1 MSTNTSIGP
10 DAEGAG
16 NEDHGNAD
24 GCGNKTLGENAK
36 QQVPAGAQDV
46 VDQQDQQAPERETP
60 RGKLPG
66 DH

>member
-1 MSTNTSIGP
+1 MGTNTSIGP

-24 GCGNKTLGENAK
+24 GGGNKTLGEHA
-36 QQVPAGAQDV
+36 QQQAPAGADV
-46 VDQQDQQAPERETP
+46 PEQGAERDP
-60 RGKLPG
+60 AGGRRPA

>member
-16 NEDHGNAD
+16 NEDHGHAD
-24 GCGNKTLGENAK
+24 GCGNKTLGVNAK
-36 QQVPAGAQDV
+36 QQGPAGAQDV
-46 VDQQDQQAPERETP
+46 VDQQDPERETP

>member
-10 DAEGAG
+10 DTEGAG

-24 GCGNKTLGENAK
+24 GCGNKTLGEHAK

-46 VDQQDQQAPERETP
+46 VDETGAQVPAGVPGARP
-60 RGKLPG
+60 RSG
-66 DH
+66 HH

>member
-36 QQVPAGAQDV
+36 QQVPAGAQDG
-46 VDQQDQQAPERETP
+46 VDEARSQVP
-60 RGKLPG
+60 PG
-66 DH
+66 VPGVRSRSADH